1 MVKKII
7 SIVLSAL
14 LLLSAVALADDA
26 EPIRMGQVEYAAHGT
41 RGFAVITVAMQGDM
55 IVAAKIDEFQVM
67 KGEGVVG
74 VPNSDADFGASI
86 VGAEEG
92 NVLASKKV
100 NSDYYSANMTRAGST
115 VAIADNF
122 AALEAFVIGKTAA
135 QLEAVTGYEP
145 AVFVD
150 AVSGA
155 TLVDSVNYVKG
166 VLAAVYAADAQTGKY
181 TIYNKTGETVTEL
194 YLVDNTTGE
203 KGLNLAGAGLAA
215 DASLKVTRT
224 VPGNKTEG
232 YSMTVS
238 FVTESGYAAEFKTL
252 HIEEA
257 PVTLLAADAMTGAT
271 PISFFAPAAD

>member
-41 RGFAVITVAMQGDM
+41 RGFAVITVAMQGDK

-181 TIYNKTGETVTEL
+181 TIYNKTGETVTSL
-194 YLVDNTTGE
+194 TLKDNVTGE
-203 KGLNLAGAGLAA
+203 VGANLAGAGMAP
-215 DASLKVTRT
+215 DAVMTITTSL
-224 VPGNKTEG
+224 PGSEDGHGRLTLD
-232 YSMTVS
+232 
-238 FVTESGYAAEFKTL
+238 FVTESGYAGTFATL
-252 HIEEA
+252 SIEVA
-257 PVTLLAADAMTGAT
+257 PITLLAPDAMTGAT
-271 PISFFAPAAD
+271 QISFFAPAE

>member
-14 LLLSAVALADDA
+14 LLLSAIALADDA

-41 RGFAVITVAMQGDM
+41 RGFAVITVAMQGDK

-92 NVLASKKV
+92 SVLASKKV
-100 NSDYYSANMTRAGST
+100 NNDYYSANMARAGST
-115 VAIADNF
+115 VQIADNF